1 MSNREP
7 DLSQCAD
14 TFLEQRNELWRMV
27 QRFLDLP
34 ELGLSPLL
42 PTTEDA
48 IADARVLLD
57 TLRRDDWRLSVRV
70 GMQADRDA
78 APQ

>member
-42 PTTEDA
+42 PDTEEA
-48 IADARVLLD
+48 IADGRELLD
-57 TLRRDDWRLSVRV
+57 RLRRADWKLSILKGRE
-70 GMQADRDA
+70 ADRDA
-78 APQ
+78 AAQ